1 MSEHL
6 AEIEYT
12 SEPDDASRQLKSL
25 AETLKQP
32 LFYDELFLTPGDE
45 NPTNVLEARSDLFSW
60 DRRFG
65 NVTLSN
71 LFDGNRIFDL
81 SNDILSN
88 SLKLSLGD
96 TPLDSVT
103 VEMSAEWIQKAEDQL
118 VKQWPKVFDK
128 IGPSASLK
136 QSGYQVVQSK
146 LKPFIPPTTAG
157 IDPIKAVVRGR
168 QTIIHAIEIAKAHLA
183 GSSRCI
189 EIEFEVPLLSA
200 VDITLNDSVHI
211 KSDKIPGGEVTGKV
225 TEYNFS
231 ITPSGAIA
239 RIRLGV
245 AAGAKENSI
254 DLLPKDEGYAQEDY
268 CAENNQ
274 TCFMIPSGI
283 RFKAYHNQTPK
294 EGILNPDGLRLH
306 DFIKRVDV
314 KGDAESQCRYLYENG
329 YPARENT
336 LGCLSEIPT
345 VIDVE
350 LLDLRTKDRLEH
362 HIHLDGLAMSTERV
376 NHDPPLFQIGSVKPF
391 SNPIP
396 AQAALP
402 KILTIKA
409 KLHPLKG
416 DDKRTEIVMFRQGR
430 SFTPYMLY
438 QSKSDMGENGLY
450 EGMQLLFESLIEG
463 NLGADIPVNSV
474 LFEKRF
480 VTQGNITHTIRQDL
494 IDKKVITTPPGTEHG
509 KPVWG
514 LGGYYKDSCSLDQ
527 IEQILFMPIIDGIKT
542 EVFLIRASVWAKEG
556 ALSNP
561 HAVLMEELSFSNL
574 GGDIETGK
582 VVLNEKTMPIV
593 YREHKGEPLRIKEIC
608 QEGDQLIIEG
618 TFGRVF
624 GPFVLPKYLP
634 NVRGEWTSGIR
645 YAYGDWTHVATDFE
659 KQAEYW
665 QVMMGDHS

>member
-1 MSEHL
+1 MKTYLFKTDHDNTCPVEDIKIFNLSISQRENETAFAKLVMRRDDVLSKVPLYASIVFEEQNGQKHLLFKGRRIGFPRQMSEHL

-12 SEPDDASRQLKSL
+12 SEPDDANRQLKSL

-103 VEMSAEWIQKAEDQL
+103 VEMSAEWIQKAEGQLNLFHQIAKRFPKRMINTLTPDQL

-146 LKPFIPPTTAG
+146 LKPFIPPTTG
-157 IDPIKAVVRGR
+157 ILDIYPTITPPITTLVDGQPESIRLKRSWFKGELWLYWHYFQKRREVVHFTLHQSSQLKGRIRARQKTLRLQLQSVENELVNSASSSFFISERGR

-200 VDITLNDSVHI
+200 VDITLNDSIHI

-268 CAENNQ
+268 CVENNQ
-274 TCFMIPSGI
+274 TCFMTPSGI

-362 HIHLDGLAMSTERV
+362 HIHLDGLGTWSAPR
-376 NHDPPLFQIGSVKPF
+376 QI
-391 SNPIP
+391 
-396 AQAALP
+396 
-402 KILTIKA
+402 
-409 KLHPLKG
+409 
-416 DDKRTEIVMFRQGR
+416 
-430 SFTPYMLY
+430 
-438 QSKSDMGENGLY
+438 
-450 EGMQLLFESLIEG
+450 
-463 NLGADIPVNSV
+463 
-474 LFEKRF
+474 
-480 VTQGNITHTIRQDL
+480 DL
-494 IDKKVITTPPGTEHG
+494 
-509 KPVWG
+509 
-514 LGGYYKDSCSLDQ
+514 
-527 IEQILFMPIIDGIKT
+527 
-542 EVFLIRASVWAKEG
+542 
-556 ALSNP
+556 
-561 HAVLMEELSFSNL
+561 
-574 GGDIETGK
+574 
-582 VVLNEKTMPIV
+582 
-593 YREHKGEPLRIKEIC
+593 
-608 QEGDQLIIEG
+608 
-618 TFGRVF
+618 
-624 GPFVLPKYLP
+624 
-634 NVRGEWTSGIR
+634 
-645 YAYGDWTHVATDFE
+645 
-659 KQAEYW
+659 
-665 QVMMGDHS
+665 